1 MGIVSPKYIIMHNSV
16 NIIFNGYFIH
26 VRWSATLQLMRIG
39 FLATP
44 RLEYSVSLKITKIK
58 LHSIFNLC
66 WWHFHAQPYLSFD
79 WEITKW
85 FFFLLARGVFMWERM
100 RIKYLMTLWKCI
112 LSMLIK
118 ITTMSKYPT
127 ITNHYKNPQA

>member
-1 MGIVSPKYIIMHNSV
+1 MFSPKYIIMHNSI
-16 NIIFNGYFIH
+16 NIIFNGYLIH
-26 VRWSATLQLMRIG
+26 VSWSATLQLNENC
-39 FLATP
+39 FLAIP

-66 WWHFHAQPYLSFD
+66 WWHFHTQSYLSFD
-79 WEITKW
+79 WKITKW
-85 FFFLLARGVFMWERM
+85 FCFLLVRDQFMWERM

-112 LSMLIK
+112 LNKLIK

-127 ITNHYKNPQA
+127 IPNDYKNPQA

>member
-1 MGIVSPKYIIMHNSV
+1 MGIFSPKYIIMHNSI
-16 NIIFNGYFIH
+16 NIIFNGYLIH
-26 VRWSATLQLMRIG
+26 VSWSATLQLNENC

-66 WWHFHAQPYLSFD
+66 WWHFHTQSYLSFD
-79 WEITKW
+79 WKITKW
-85 FFFLLARGVFMWERM
+85 FCFLLMGDQFMWERM

-127 ITNHYKNPQA
+127 IPNDYKNPQA

>member
-66 WWHFHAQPYLSFD
+66 WWHFHTQSYLSFD
-79 WEITKW
+79 WKITKW
-85 FFFLLARGVFMWERM
+85 FCFLLVGDQFMWERM